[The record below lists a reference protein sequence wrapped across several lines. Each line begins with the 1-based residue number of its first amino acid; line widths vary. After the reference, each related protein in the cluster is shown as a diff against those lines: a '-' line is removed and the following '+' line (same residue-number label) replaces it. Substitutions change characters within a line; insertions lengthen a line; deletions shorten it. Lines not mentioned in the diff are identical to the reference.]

1 MIRRFLAAAALS
13 AGVLLALPAAATCV
27 YPRAPESLPDGN
39 TATMEEMV
47 AGQKAVRAYVAEM
60 EAFLKCL
67 GDSAPKPADPAA
79 LTEEQKKEA
88 ERLETIRAQR
98 HNAAVGEMEAVA
110 ERFNV
115 QLRAFRA
122 KQGKQ

>member
-1 MIRRFLAAAALS
+1 MIRRFLAATALS
-13 AGVLLALPAAATCV
+13 AGVLLALPAAANCV
-27 YPRAPESLPDGN
+27 YPRAPESMPDGN

-47 AGQKAVRAYVAEM
+47 EGQKAVRAYVAEM

-67 GDSAPKPADPAA
+67 EGSVPKPADPAA
-79 LTEEQKKEA
+79 LTEEQKKEQ

-115 QLRAFRA
+115 
-122 KQGKQ
+122 

>member
-1 MIRRFLAAAALS
+1 MFRRFLAAAAVS
-13 AGVLLALPAAATCV
+13 AGVLLALPAAANCV

-60 EAFLKCL
+60 ETFLKCL
-67 GDSAPKPADPAA
+67 EGSVPPLADPATA
-79 LTEEQKKEA
+79 TDEQKKEHA
-88 ERLETIRAQR
+88 RLDTIRAQR
-98 HNAAVGEMEAVA
+98 HNAAVGEMEALA